1 MCAFCYLSLM
11 RIFFILISFFFSAI
25 GFSQNLQIAR
35 NYYEQGQLE
44 KALASYEDLYS
55 KNKAN
60 SQTVIG
66 LAKTYRQLERYND
79 AILLLKNSFK
89 QNKTRL
95 EYLLELGVTH
105 NISKNKTKAEA
116 TFNEVIEYTKKTPNK
131 GSYMARLFQSLS
143 LIHI

>member
-1 MCAFCYLSLM
+1 M
-11 RIFFILISFFFSAI
+11 RIFFIITSLLCFLS

-35 NYYEQGQLE
+35 NYYEQGELE
-44 KALASYEDLYS
+44 KALVSYESLYS

-95 EYLLELGVTH
+95 EYLCLL
-105 NISKNKTKAEA
+105 
-116 TFNEVIEYTKKTPNK
+116 YTSP
-131 GSYMARLFQSLS
+131 SPRDS
-143 LIHI
+143 